1 MPPLSGTIKTYIKW
15 IGALLL
21 LSFLIIIYKRYS
33 PIDSSWFPKCPFR
46 SLTGLQCPGCGS
58 QRAIHDL
65 LNLDIL
71 GAFRENALM
80 VVSIP
85 YIVTAFIFESIHHPT
100 SKLLKW
106 RKALFG
112 VKAIYLIFVLVIG
125 FWILRNLL

>member
-1 MPPLSGTIKTYIKW
+1 
-15 IGALLL
+15 
-21 LSFLIIIYKRYS
+21 
-33 PIDSSWFPKCPFR
+33 
-46 SLTGLQCPGCGS
+46 
-58 QRAIHDL
+58 
-65 LNLDIL
+65 
-71 GAFRENALM
+71 M

-85 YIVTAFIFESIHHPT
+85 YIVTAFIFESIHHHT

>member
-1 MPPLSGTIKTYIKW
+1 M
-15 IGALLL
+15 
-21 LSFLIIIYKRYS
+21 
-33 PIDSSWFPKCPFR
+33 DSSWFPKCPFR

-85 YIVTAFIFESIHHPT
+85 YIVTAFILNPST
-100 SKLLKW
+100 TLLQSC
-106 RKALFG
+106 
-112 VKAIYLIFVLVIG
+112 
-125 FWILRNLL
+125 